1 MNQYLLRLFVSGQS
15 PTTRRALANLRRV
28 CDDELAGL
36 FRIEVIDVAEN
47 PELAEQER
55 ILATP
60 TLIKQ
65 LPLPVRRVIGD
76 LADAEQ
82 VLMGLDLLDLD
93 HLANRGGSANGP
105 TAPASEDPT

>member
-1 MNQYLLRLFVSGQS
+1 MTQYLLRLFVSGQS
-15 PTTRRALANLRRV
+15 PTTRRTIATLERI
-28 CDDELAGL
+28 CEQEFAGQYT
-36 FRIEVIDVAEN
+36 IEVIDVAEH

-65 LPLPVRRVIGD
+65 LPRPVRRVIGH

-82 VLMGLDLLDLD
+82 VLVGLDLLHLD
-93 HLANRGGSANGP
+93 EPMDRHDDGAVPR
-105 TAPASEDPT
+105 SEQAL